1 MHHTTHQLSHPK
13 QWAMSSLPC
22 CVAMACAALG
32 QAQAQTPAPVL
43 SEVVISGSRSEQS
56 TEDLA
61 LQMDVLRAQDL
72 EAAQVGDIR
81 DMAAGLPNV
90 SVKRAPARFGVTGK
104 GNSVGADANAG
115 FTIRG
120 QGGNRVVMLVDGVRL
135 PRSYINGSDA
145 FGRDSIAVGLLK
157 RVEIVHGAAS
167 VLYGSDGLA
176 GLVNFITLEPA
187 DYLLSPGGVRKE
199 VGGKAWLSYSGD
211 DKGTT
216 VGATLAARAGESVE
230 WSVTGIKTQAN
241 GLSNQ
246 GENDSVNV
254 DRTTPNPQTS
264 TSEALLGKVVIH
276 AGAGE
281 KHSLTLEHVR
291 KTSDVDL
298 LSSRVKVPVALPSN
312 YGTLGTLATRSTLQ
326 AVANAAA
333 VMGESSTKTMNRDRL
348 TWDAHYRLDRDW
360 ADHMQLTLSAQNSH
374 AVDNGSTLLK
384 TTFANDGTRLR
395 KTNYDE
401 RALQGS
407 VQFDKVLVMSPRW
420 SQKLTYG
427 VDMARTDTSSFA
439 DGSDPMP
446 LPTFTPRQYFP
457 DTRDSSQAVYVQ
469 SEWISDQWS
478 VTPGIRYD
486 RFALDVLSQDG
497 YFPGIA
503 TAPGTSLSGTA
514 LTPKLGV
521 VFRATPQWSLYASYA
536 AGFRAPEGQQ
546 VNSALEVSTAVLL
559 PNPDLK
565 QETSHSVEVGAHARM
580 GRLTMDA
587 AVFSSRYNNLIVE
600 KKDLGTANGLVAST
614 SNKTQFQTV
623 NIDNATISGFEVRGD
638 LDWGR
643 YADGK
648 LSTPFGYGSTRGSND
663 SSGLPLN
670 TIDPAKYSVGLQ
682 YERATWMVRL
692 EAVHRDE
699 KSAQDIDSA
708 YIPKSTTQLQFLTP
722 ASTTL
727 DLSGQWRIRK
737 DVRLNVAVNNLT
749 DRKYWNWSDV
759 QGLASNANPVVV
771 DAYTQPGRYMN
782 VSLVVDF

>member
-1 MHHTTHQLSHPK
+1 
-13 QWAMSSLPC
+13 MSNLKKNTRQRINPVIRPLPFL
-22 CVAMACAALG
+22 VALACTALG
-32 QAQAQTPAPVL
+32 SAQAQAASPTL
-43 SEVVISGSRSEQS
+43 TDVVISGSRSEQA

-81 DMAAGLPNV
+81 DMVAGLPNV
-90 SVKRAPARFGVTGK
+90 SVKRAPARFGVTGR

-115 FTIRG
+115 FAIRG

-135 PRSYINGSDA
+135 PRSYINGSNA
-145 FGRDSIAVGLLK
+145 FGRDSVAVGLLK

-176 GLVNFITLEPA
+176 GLVNFITLEPV
-187 DYLLSPGGVRKE
+187 DYLLSVDGVRKDI
-199 VGGKAWLSYSGD
+199 GGKAWLSHSGD
-211 DKGTT
+211 DQGTT

-230 WSVTGIKTQAN
+230 WSVTGVKTQGN
-241 GLSNQ
+241 GLSNM
-246 GENDSVNV
+246 GTNDSANV
-254 DRTTPNPQTS
+254 ERTTPNPQAS
-264 TSEALLGKVVIH
+264 TSEALLGKLVFRNA
-276 AGAGE
+276 AGV
-281 KHSLTLEHVR
+281 KQSLTLEHVR

-312 YGTLGTLATRSTLQ
+312 YGTLGTLATRSSLQ
-326 AVANAAA
+326 AVANSAA
-333 VMGESSTKTMNRDRL
+333 VISETSTKTMNRDRV
-348 TWDAHYRLDRDW
+348 TWDARYRLDLDW
-360 ADHMQLTLSAQNSH
+360 VDNVQLTLSAQKSH
-374 AVDNGSTLLK
+374 ALDDGTTLLK
-384 TTFANDGTRLR
+384 TTFANDGARVRT
-395 KTNYDE
+395 TSYDE

-407 VQFDKVLVMSPRW
+407 VQFDKVFVMTPSW
-420 SQKLTYG
+420 SQKITYG
-427 VDMARTDTSSFA
+427 VDLARTDTSSFA
-439 DGSDPMP
+439 DGSDPAP
-446 LPTFTPRQYFP
+446 LATFSPRQYFP

-486 RFALDVLSQDG
+486 RFALDVLSQEG

-565 QETSHSVEVGAHARM
+565 QETSRSFEIGTHARM
-580 GRLTMDA
+580 GRFTMDA

-600 KKDLGTANGLVAST
+600 KKDLGTVNGLAAST
-614 SNKTQFQTV
+614 TNKTRFQTV

-643 YADGK
+643 FADGK
-648 LSTPFGYGSTRGSND
+648 LSTPFAYGSTRGRND
-663 SSGLPLN
+663 ASGVPLN
-670 TIDPAKYSVGLQ
+670 SIDPAKYSMGLK
-682 YERATWMVRL
+682 YERATWQVRL
-692 EAVHRDE
+692 DAVHREE
-699 KSAQDIDSA
+699 KSEQDIDSVF
-708 YIPKSTTQLQFLTP
+708 IPKSTTQRQFLAP

-737 DVRLNVAVNNLT
+737 DVRLNLAVNNLT

-771 DAYTQPGRYMN
+771 DAYTQPGRHVN
-782 VSLVVDF
+782 VSLVMDF